1 MKQRDLWM
9 TIINVTSQFKITQSV
24 STLKLSKA
32 LDANTNDHHLFYQ
45 IFWDL
50 RWLSYAIDI
59 SGIVHHHYSNLLFI
73 FTAHALIVISLIKV

>member
-1 MKQRDLWM
+1 MKERELWM

-24 STLKLSKA
+24 FTLKISKTS
-32 LDANTNDHHLFYQ
+32 DANTNDHLLYN
-45 IFWDL
+45 ILWDL

-73 FTAHALIVISLIKV
+73 ITAHALIVISLLKV

>member
-1 MKQRDLWM
+1 MKQIDLWM

-24 STLKLSKA
+24 STLKISKT

-59 SGIVHHHYSNLLFI
+59 SGIIHYHYSNLLFI
-73 FTAHALIVISLIKV
+73 ITAHALIVISIIKV

>member
-1 MKQRDLWM
+1 MKERDLWM
-9 TIINVTSQFKITQSV
+9 TIIHVTSQFKITQSV

-59 SGIVHHHYSNLLFI
+59 SGIIHYYYSNLLFI
-73 FTAHALIVISLIKV
+73 ITAHALIVIILIKV